1 MVRINTSG
9 DIVPKSNNIIFSAQE
24 LRNIEARSSAL
35 IWFKYNNP
43 RREKCYNLQLDPNQL
58 LIYILERSKWND

>member
-35 IWFKYNNP
+35 IWFKYNKP
-43 RREKCYNLQLDPNQL
+43 RREKCYNLQLSNEEMFLRL
-58 LIYILERSKWND
+58 LGR

>member
-24 LRNIEARSSAL
+24 LRNIEVRSSAL

-43 RREKCYNLQLDPNQL
+43 RREKCYNLQVAELQQNYDTQYL
-58 LIYILERSKWND
+58 RKE

>member
-43 RREKCYNLQLDPNQL
+43 RREKCYNLQLSNEEMFLRL
-58 LIYILERSKWND
+58 LGR